1 MKSNNNSTLL
11 LKFKIFVELLISFCA
26 FYFILNNPV
35 SVFMSLIIGFSAIF
49 IIMQALGNIDKL
61 NGYGKYN
68 KSNNQQNFEPHHD
81 YNDFHQDTMDDN
93 TDDTTNIT
101 HETELDDD
109 TQNDIENDLPDIND
123 NSDFLIENS
132 SDFHSMDNI
141 ME

>member
-11 LKFKIFVELLISFCA
+11 LKFKIFVEFLISFCA

-35 SVFMSLIIGFSAIF
+35 SVFMSFIIGFSAIF
-49 IIMQALGNIDKL
+49 VLMQALGNIDKL

-141 ME
+141 IE